1 MRGLILHYLNQSTV
15 EQAIQQGR
23 EEGVPD
29 ELLESLPGMMF
40 EFTSAAGAI
49 VAGERAFE
57 DVAEDLLKRATD
69 DNNNIDFDRND
80 ATTFLQFTVD
90 FLESL
95 GNLDQPLP
103 ALKVPW
109 YRYGQEGDE
118 VSCTS

>member
-15 EQAIQQGR
+15 EQAVQQGR
-23 EEGVPD
+23 EAGVPG

-40 EFTSAAGAI
+40 EFTSAAGTI
-49 VAGERAFE
+49 VAGERAFN
-57 DVAEDLLKRATD
+57 DVVEELLKRSTD

>member
-40 EFTSAAGAI
+40 EFTSAAGTI
-49 VAGERAFE
+49 VAGERAFN
-57 DVAEDLLKRATD
+57 DVVEELLKRSTD

>member
-29 ELLESLPGMMF
+29 ELLESLPGMVF

-69 DNNNIDFDRND
+69 DNNVDFDRND

-90 FLESL
+90 FLDSL

-103 ALKVPW
+103 ALTVPW
-109 YRYGQEGDE
+109 YRYGQ
-118 VSCTS
+118 